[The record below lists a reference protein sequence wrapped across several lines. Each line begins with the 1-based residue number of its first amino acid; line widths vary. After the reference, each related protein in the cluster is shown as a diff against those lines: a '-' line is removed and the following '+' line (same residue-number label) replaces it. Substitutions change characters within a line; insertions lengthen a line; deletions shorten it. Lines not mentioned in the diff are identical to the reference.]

1 MSVTRPSS
9 SSKVTR
15 SPIRIGCETAIWIPA
30 MTLARVRWA
39 AKPTTATISAVE
51 ARTPVASCFSSVN
64 WLSASI
70 ATTRKTAR
78 KASRRRMRNRVR
90 VERET
95 CETAGDMES
104 NLAAA
109 PVAEPAER
117 QFPPSNWGPQGAL
130 LGAVLAIVVGLVL
143 GLPAVAFTDSAG
155 NLTTAGNVIAQ
166 FGLVIG
172 LLGVPLAVAHSR
184 GARTLGECLRRLG
197 VRRFR
202 LSALKWMAAS
212 VGAYLAFAAVYSAL
226 ILEPEQEDIA
236 ESFGPLPVQILL
248 IVLAAAVAEEI
259 CFRGMLFGGLRE
271 RLPRWAAALIA
282 GAVFGL
288 LHAFTGISAVPPL
301 IFFGF
306 VLCLLYEKTGSVVPG
321 MILHALNNSVAL
333 LAQ

>member
-1 MSVTRPSS
+1 
-9 SSKVTR
+9 
-15 SPIRIGCETAIWIPA
+15 
-30 MTLARVRWA
+30 
-39 AKPTTATISAVE
+39 
-51 ARTPVASCFSSVN
+51 
-64 WLSASI
+64 
-70 ATTRKTAR
+70 
-78 KASRRRMRNRVR
+78 MRNRVR

-117 QFPPSNWGPQGAL
+117 EFPPSNWGPQGAL

-143 GLPAVAFTDSAG
+143 GLPAIAFTDSAG
-155 NLTTAGNVIAQ
+155 DLTTAGNVIAQ
-166 FGLVIG
+166 VGLVIG
-172 LLGVPLAVAHSR
+172 LLGVPLALAHSR
-184 GARTLGECLRRLG
+184 GASTLGECLRRLG
-197 VRRFR
+197 VQRFR
-202 LSALKWMAAS
+202 PSALKWMAAS
-212 VGAYLAFAAVYSAL
+212 VGAYFAFAVAYSAL

-236 ESFGPLPVQILL
+236 ESFGPLPIQILL

-271 RLPRWAAALIA
+271 RLPKVVAGLIA
-282 GAVFGL
+282 GTVFGL

-301 IFFGF
+301 IVFGF

>member
-1 MSVTRPSS
+1 
-9 SSKVTR
+9 
-15 SPIRIGCETAIWIPA
+15 
-30 MTLARVRWA
+30 
-39 AKPTTATISAVE
+39 
-51 ARTPVASCFSSVN
+51 
-64 WLSASI
+64 
-70 ATTRKTAR
+70 
-78 KASRRRMRNRVR
+78 
-90 VERET
+90 
-95 CETAGDMES
+95 MES